1 MAYNEMDI
9 ALDSVRAQVI
19 NISRT
24 LPTGAKFYKVEA
36 TDIDQGFEERKNQLM
51 ADPNTPEFIIN
62 RSPRVI
68 ILKDFSVKSQDFEV
82 DIDGN
87 KVVIFNKGTKEQAQ
101 ATIVAGGVNF
111 GQTTDEAMK
120 DALRGQDRIFADGI
134 KTATKA
140 NTLNTAELTRVEAM
154 VKYWSSKADA
164 IRSAIASNSKKV
176 KDYQE
181 ALAKFKKE
189 VDLSAGDG
197 DGFTVQVE
205 G

>member
-1 MAYNEMDI
+1 MAYTGIDT
-9 ALDSVRAQVI
+9 ALDSVRAQVM

-36 TDIDQGFEERKNQLM
+36 TDIDQGFEERKNQLL

-62 RSPRVI
+62 RSPRVVM
-68 ILKDFSVKSQDFEV
+68 LKDFSVKSQDFEV

-87 KVVIFNKGTKEQAQ
+87 KMVIFNKGTKEQAQ

-140 NTLNTAELTRVEAM
+140 NILNTAELTRVEAM
-154 VKYWSSKADA
+154 VKYWSSKADS

>member
-9 ALDSVRAQVI
+9 ALESVRPQVI
-19 NISRT
+19 NISRM

-51 ADPNTPEFIIN
+51 SDPNTPEFIIN

-68 ILKDFSVKSQDFEV
+68 VLKDFSVKSQDFEV

-87 KVVIFNKGTKEQAQ
+87 KVVVFNKGTNEQAQ

-134 KTATKA
+134 KTATKV

-154 VKYWSSKADA
+154 VKYWTSKADA

-189 VDLSAGDG
+189 IDLNASDG
-197 DGFTVQVE
+197 DGFAVQVE

>member
-9 ALDSVRAQVI
+9 ALESVRPQVI
-19 NISRT
+19 NISRM
-24 LPTGAKFYKVEA
+24 LPTGAKFYKIEA
-36 TDIDQGFEERKNQLM
+36 SDIDQGFEERKNQLM
-51 ADPNTPEFIIN
+51 SDPNTPEFIVN

-87 KVVIFNKGTKEQAQ
+87 KVVVFNKGTNEQAQ
-101 ATIVAGGVNF
+101 ATIVTGGASF

-134 KTATKA
+134 KTATKV
-140 NTLNTAELTRVEAM
+140 NTLNTAELTRVEAQI
-154 VKYWSSKADA
+154 KYWTSKADA

-176 KDYQE
+176 KDYQDT
-181 ALAKFKKE
+181 LAKFKKDI
-189 VDLSAGDG
+189 DLSAGDS
-197 DGFTVQVE
+197 DGFSVQVE